1 MSLFENGPSLV
12 AIQIKPFL
20 YIMFVFGCKI
30 NTFCQ
35 HFKENKNISFLLF
48 VEYFKFIE
56 AYHILLT
63 ICKAESIFITQ
74 IVRLRKIIK
83 ISVFIFL
90 HISTNR
96 RTFATE
102 IKQIVIEIFERLSKS
117 KVSKET
123 KLERMSNLKI
133 ETRRER

>member
-1 MSLFENGPSLV
+1 MSLFENELLLV
-12 AIQIKPFL
+12 AIQIKPFFTL
-20 YIMFVFGCKI
+20 CSFSVAKLIHFVSI
-30 NTFCQ
+30 L
-35 HFKENKNISFLLF
+35 KENKNISFLLF
-48 VEYFKFIE
+48 IEYFKFIE

-102 IKQIVIEIFERLSKS
+102 IKQIVIEIFERLAKS
-117 KVSKET
+117 QISKEIRH
-123 KLERMSNLKI
+123 ER
-133 ETRRER
+133 

>member
-12 AIQIKPFL
+12 AIQIKPFF
-20 YIMFVFGCKI
+20 YTMFVFEYEI

-35 HFKENKNISFLLF
+35 NFKENKNISLLLF
-48 VEYFKFIE
+48 IEYFKFIE

-63 ICKAESIFITQ
+63 ICKAESVFITQ

-102 IKQIVIEIFERLSKS
+102 IKQIVIEIFERLTKS
-117 KVSKET
+117 QISKEIRH
-123 KLERMSNLKI
+123 ER
-133 ETRRER
+133 

>member
-12 AIQIKPFL
+12 AIQIKPFF
-20 YIMFVFGCKI
+20 YTMFVFEYKI

-35 HFKENKNISFLLF
+35 NFKENKNISLLF
-48 VEYFKFIE
+48 FIEYFKFIE

-96 RTFATE
+96 RTFAIE
-102 IKQIVIEIFERLSKS
+102 IKQIVIEIFERLTKS
-117 KVSKET
+117 QISKEIRH
-123 KLERMSNLKI
+123 ER
-133 ETRRER
+133 

>member
-12 AIQIKPFL
+12 AIQIKHFF
-20 YIMFVFGCKI
+20 YTMFVFECKI

-35 HFKENKNISFLLF
+35 NFKENKNISLLLF
-48 VEYFKFIE
+48 IEYFKFIE

-83 ISVFIFL
+83 ISVFVFL

-102 IKQIVIEIFERLSKS
+102 IKQIVIEIFERLTKS
-117 KVSKET
+117 QISKEIRH
-123 KLERMSNLKI
+123 ER
-133 ETRRER
+133 

>member
-12 AIQIKPFL
+12 AIQTKPFF
-20 YIMFVFGCKI
+20 YTMFVFEYKI

-35 HFKENKNISFLLF
+35 NFKENKNISLLLF
-48 VEYFKFIE
+48 IEYFKFIE

-96 RTFATE
+96 RTFAIE
-102 IKQIVIEIFERLSKS
+102 IKQIVIEIFERLTKS
-117 KVSKET
+117 QISKEIRH
-123 KLERMSNLKI
+123 ER
-133 ETRRER
+133 

>member
-1 MSLFENGPSLV
+1 
-12 AIQIKPFL
+12 
-20 YIMFVFGCKI
+20 MFVFGCKI

-35 HFKENKNISFLLF
+35 NFKANKNISLLLF
-48 VEYFKFIE
+48 IEYFKFIE

-102 IKQIVIEIFERLSKS
+102 IKQIVIEIFERLAKS
-117 KVSKET
+117 QISKEIRH
-123 KLERMSNLKI
+123 ER
-133 ETRRER
+133 

>member
-12 AIQIKPFL
+12 AIQIKPFF

-30 NTFCQ
+30 NTFYQ
-35 HFKENKNISFLLF
+35 NFKENKNISLLLF
-48 VEYFKFIE
+48 IEYFKFIE

-63 ICKAESIFITQ
+63 ICKAESNFMIQ
-74 IVRLRKIIK
+74 IIKKRKIIK
-83 ISVFIFL
+83 ISAFIFL

-102 IKQIVIEIFERLSKS
+102 IKQIVIEIFERLAKS
-117 KVSKET
+117 QISKET
-123 KLERMSNLKI
+123 RHER
-133 ETRRER
+133 

>member
-12 AIQIKPFL
+12 AIQIKPFF
-20 YIMFVFGCKI
+20 YTMFVFECKI

-35 HFKENKNISFLLF
+35 NFKENKDISLLLF
-48 VEYFKFIE
+48 IEYFKFIE

-102 IKQIVIEIFERLSKS
+102 IKQIVIEISERLTKS
-117 KVSKET
+117 QISKEIRH
-123 KLERMSNLKI
+123 ER
-133 ETRRER
+133 

>member
-12 AIQIKPFL
+12 AIQIKPFF
-20 YIMFVFGCKI
+20 YTMFVFEYKI

-35 HFKENKNISFLLF
+35 NFKENKNISLLLF
-48 VEYFKFIE
+48 IEYFKFIE

-83 ISVFIFL
+83 ISVFISL

-96 RTFATE
+96 RTFAIE
-102 IKQIVIEIFERLSKS
+102 IKQIVIEIFERLTKS
-117 KVSKET
+117 QISKEIRH
-123 KLERMSNLKI
+123 ER
-133 ETRRER
+133 

>member
-12 AIQIKPFL
+12 AIQIKPFF
-20 YIMFVFGCKI
+20 YTMFVFEYKI

-35 HFKENKNISFLLF
+35 NYKENKNISLSLF
-48 VEYFKFIE
+48 IEYVKFIE

-102 IKQIVIEIFERLSKS
+102 IKQIVIEIFERLTKS
-117 KVSKET
+117 QISKEIRH
-123 KLERMSNLKI
+123 ER
-133 ETRRER
+133 

>member
-12 AIQIKPFL
+12 AIQIKHFF
-20 YIMFVFGCKI
+20 YTMFVFECKI

-35 HFKENKNISFLLF
+35 NFKENKNISLLLF
-48 VEYFKFIE
+48 IEYFKFIE

-83 ISVFIFL
+83 ISVFVFL

-102 IKQIVIEIFERLSKS
+102 TKQIVIEIFERLTKS
-117 KVSKET
+117 QISKEIRH
-123 KLERMSNLKI
+123 ER
-133 ETRRER
+133 

>member
-12 AIQIKPFL
+12 AIQIKPFF
-20 YIMFVFGCKI
+20 YTMFVFEYKI

-35 HFKENKNISFLLF
+35 NFKENKNISLLLF
-48 VEYFKFIE
+48 IEYFKFIE

-96 RTFATE
+96 RTFAIE
-102 IKQIVIEIFERLSKS
+102 IKQIVIEIFERLTKS
-117 KVSKET
+117 QISKEIRH
-123 KLERMSNLKI
+123 ER
-133 ETRRER
+133 

>member
-12 AIQIKPFL
+12 AIQIKPFF
-20 YIMFVFGCKI
+20 YTMFVFECKI

-35 HFKENKNISFLLF
+35 NFKENKNISLLLF
-48 VEYFKFIE
+48 IEHFKFIE

-96 RTFATE
+96 RTFAIE
-102 IKQIVIEIFERLSKS
+102 IKQIVIEIFERLTKS
-117 KVSKET
+117 QISKEIRH
-123 KLERMSNLKI
+123 ER
-133 ETRRER
+133 

>member
-12 AIQIKPFL
+12 AIQTKPFF
-20 YIMFVFGCKI
+20 YTMFIFGCKI

-35 HFKENKNISFLLF
+35 HFKENKNISLLLF
-48 VEYFKFIE
+48 VEHFKFIE

-63 ICKAESIFITQ
+63 ICKAESIFMTQ

-102 IKQIVIEIFERLSKS
+102 IKQIVIEIFERLAKS
-117 KVSKET
+117 Q
-123 KLERMSNLKI
+123 NLKRDK
-133 ETRRER
+133 T

>member
-12 AIQIKPFL
+12 ATQIKPFF
-20 YIMFVFGCKI
+20 YTMFVFGCKI

-35 HFKENKNISFLLF
+35 HFKENKNISLLLF
-48 VEYFKFIE
+48 VEHFKFIE

-83 ISVFIFL
+83 NSVFNFL

-102 IKQIVIEIFERLSKS
+102 IKQIVIEIFERLVKS
-117 KVSKET
+117 QISKEIRH
-123 KLERMSNLKI
+123 ER
-133 ETRRER
+133 

>member
-1 MSLFENGPSLV
+1 MPLFENEHSLV
-12 AIQIKPFL
+12 AIQIKPFF

-35 HFKENKNISFLLF
+35 HFKVNKNISFLLF
-48 VEYFKFIE
+48 IEHFKFIE

-63 ICKAESIFITQ
+63 ICKAESVFITQ

-102 IKQIVIEIFERLSKS
+102 IKQIVIETFERLTKS
-117 KVSKET
+117 QISKEIRH
-123 KLERMSNLKI
+123 ER
-133 ETRRER
+133 

>member
-12 AIQIKPFL
+12 AIQIKPFF
-20 YIMFVFGCKI
+20 YTMFVFEYKI
-30 NTFCQ
+30 NTFYQ
-35 HFKENKNISFLLF
+35 NFKENKNISLLLF
-48 VEYFKFIE
+48 IEYFKFIE

-96 RTFATE
+96 RTFAIE
-102 IKQIVIEIFERLSKS
+102 IKQIVIEIFERLTKS
-117 KVSKET
+117 QISKEIRH
-123 KLERMSNLKI
+123 ER
-133 ETRRER
+133 

>member
-12 AIQIKPFL
+12 AIQIKPFF
-20 YIMFVFGCKI
+20 YTMFVFEYKI

-35 HFKENKNISFLLF
+35 NFKENKNISLLLF
-48 VEYFKFIE
+48 IEYFKFIE

-96 RTFATE
+96 RTFAIE
-102 IKQIVIEIFERLSKS
+102 IKQIIIEIFERLTKS
-117 KVSKET
+117 QISKEIRH
-123 KLERMSNLKI
+123 ER
-133 ETRRER
+133 

>member
-1 MSLFENGPSLV
+1 MPLFENEHSLV
-12 AIQIKPFL
+12 AIQIKPFF
-20 YIMFVFGCKI
+20 YTMFVFEYKI

-35 HFKENKNISFLLF
+35 NFKENKNISLLLF
-48 VEYFKFIE
+48 IEYFKFIE

-96 RTFATE
+96 RTFAIE
-102 IKQIVIEIFERLSKS
+102 IKQIVIEIFERLTKS
-117 KVSKET
+117 QISKEIRH
-123 KLERMSNLKI
+123 ER
-133 ETRRER
+133 

>member
-1 MSLFENGPSLV
+1 MLILLLIVSFRKRTFIGV
-12 AIQIKPFL
+12 IQTKSFF

-35 HFKENKNISFLLF
+35 YFKENKNISLLLF
-48 VEYFKFIE
+48 IEYFKFIE
-56 AYHILLT
+56 AYPILLT

-102 IKQIVIEIFERLSKS
+102 IKQIVIEIFERLAKS
-117 KVSKET
+117 QISKEIRH
-123 KLERMSNLKI
+123 ER
-133 ETRRER
+133 

>member
-12 AIQIKPFL
+12 AIQIKPFF
-20 YIMFVFGCKI
+20 YTMSVFEYKI

-35 HFKENKNISFLLF
+35 NFKENKNISLSFF
-48 VEYFKFIE
+48 IEYFKFIE

-102 IKQIVIEIFERLSKS
+102 IKQIVIEIFERLTKS
-117 KVSKET
+117 QISKEIRH
-123 KLERMSNLKI
+123 ER
-133 ETRRER
+133 

>member
-1 MSLFENGPSLV
+1 MSLFGNGPSLV
-12 AIQIKPFL
+12 AIQIKPFF
-20 YIMFVFGCKI
+20 YTMFVFEYKI

-35 HFKENKNISFLLF
+35 NFKENKNISLLLF
-48 VEYFKFIE
+48 IEYFKFIE

-96 RTFATE
+96 RTFAIE
-102 IKQIVIEIFERLSKS
+102 IKQIVIEIFERLTKS
-117 KVSKET
+117 QISKEIRH
-123 KLERMSNLKI
+123 ER
-133 ETRRER
+133 

>member
-12 AIQIKPFL
+12 AIQIKPFF
-20 YIMFVFGCKI
+20 YTMFVFEYKI

-35 HFKENKNISFLLF
+35 NFKENKNISLLPF
-48 VEYFKFIE
+48 IEYFKFIE

-96 RTFATE
+96 RTFAIE
-102 IKQIVIEIFERLSKS
+102 IKQIVIEIFERLTKS
-117 KVSKET
+117 QISKEIRH
-123 KLERMSNLKI
+123 ER
-133 ETRRER
+133 

>member
-12 AIQIKPFL
+12 AIQIKPFF
-20 YIMFVFGCKI
+20 YTMFVFDRKI

-35 HFKENKNISFLLF
+35 HFKENKNISLSLF
-48 VEYFKFIE
+48 VEHFKFIE

-63 ICKAESIFITQ
+63 ICKAESIFIIQ

-96 RTFATE
+96 RTFAIE
-102 IKQIVIEIFERLSKS
+102 IKQIVIEMFERLTKS
-117 KVSKET
+117 QISKEIRH
-123 KLERMSNLKI
+123 ER
-133 ETRRER
+133 

>member
-1 MSLFENGPSLV
+1 MSLFENGPSLA
-12 AIQIKPFL
+12 AIQIKHFF
-20 YIMFVFGCKI
+20 YTMFVFECKI

-35 HFKENKNISFLLF
+35 NFKENKNISLLLF
-48 VEYFKFIE
+48 IEYFKFIE

-90 HISTNR
+90 HIPTNR

-102 IKQIVIEIFERLSKS
+102 IKQIVIEIFERLAKS
-117 KVSKET
+117 QISKEIRH
-123 KLERMSNLKI
+123 ER
-133 ETRRER
+133 

>member
-12 AIQIKPFL
+12 AIQIKPFF
-20 YIMFVFGCKI
+20 YTMFVFEYKI

-35 HFKENKNISFLLF
+35 NFKENKNISLSLF
-48 VEYFKFIE
+48 IEYFKFIE

-74 IVRLRKIIK
+74 IVRLRQIIK

-102 IKQIVIEIFERLSKS
+102 IKQIVIEIFERLTKS
-117 KVSKET
+117 QISKEIRH
-123 KLERMSNLKI
+123 ER
-133 ETRRER
+133 

>member
-1 MSLFENGPSLV
+1 MSLFENEPSLV
-12 AIQIKPFL
+12 AIQIKLSF

-83 ISVFIFL
+83 ISLFVFL

-102 IKQIVIEIFERLSKS
+102 IKQIVIEIFGRLAKS
-117 KVSKET
+117 QISKEIRH
-123 KLERMSNLKI
+123 ER
-133 ETRRER
+133 